1 MFWNSSWHH
10 TCDAIH
16 FPYLKNHICDVTR
29 NFLVSRVKTDEACE
43 LHLHVICPQN
53 NGEMLFLKVL
63 EDGIH
68 KLPAQASNSTVF
80 MWYSMTRWLT
90 KCFIS
95 SLIIPLC
102 NYLAMTWRCTFHA
115 QLPIF
120 STKKKTGLIINS
132 SFIRLIRDLMVAIS
146 LSNPMSQNTG
156 SDHNDWDLLVKVNRW
171 GTGSSALR
179 RGPRC

>member
-1 MFWNSSWHH
+1 MPTLSACYLSMKQWRAFIPKGFGMFWNSSWHH

-132 SFIRLIRDLMVAIS
+132 SFIRLI
-146 LSNPMSQNTG
+146 
-156 SDHNDWDLLVKVNRW
+156 
-171 GTGSSALR
+171 
-179 RGPRC
+179 